1 MVGTSHLT
9 MKESKR
15 RTLIL
20 TGNLWK
26 TVFWITTPLAIYALF
41 NYFYGFIDFLLVS
54 TMGTSD
60 VATVFFI
67 EDIKGAISAIGGGI
81 AIGGAVFVARHYG
94 ANELDSA
101 RKNAGQTL
109 ILALS
114 ISAIVAIIV
123 MLLAMPILKLFNAP
137 EEIIVTGYGYYLVQ
151 MASTV
156 VIAVNAVYM
165 GIERSKGNTTMVML
179 LNIAAMIIK
188 LILSTV
194 FVLVLHKGIIFVGY
208 ATLIAQLFLMVLGV
222 FILFNK
228 KNSIAIRMKDLVP
241 DKSIMK
247 SILIVAIPVM
257 GGKFFFSLG
266 RVIVNGIAAI
276 YGTVAIAAFGLAS
289 KLAGGPG
296 AIAGIFEESTA
307 SIASQNIGAGN
318 LKRSF
323 NAYFI
328 ANMQAVIA
336 GFVGMLIVVL
346 SIDVMIPWFTTNSSP
361 EFALL
366 AKQIFAFEKFSI
378 VTGATTGIVAA
389 LFIGFK
395 ISKVTLILN
404 ILRIYVFRI
413 PVLLLF
419 IHFGIGPVALG
430 YVMFVSNTSTAIVA
444 LIFIYLFYR
453 KVKHYGYLDLRFQ
466 DNPQLA

>member
-1 MVGTSHLT
+1 MSTTANLSIR
-9 MKESKR
+9 ESKR
-15 RTLIL
+15 RKLIL

-54 TMGTSD
+54 TMGTAD

-94 ANELDSA
+94 ANDLESA
-101 RKNAGQTL
+101 RRNAAQTL

-123 MLLAMPILKLFNAP
+123 ILFALPILKLFNAP
-137 EEIIVTGYGYYLVQ
+137 DEIIATGYGYYLVQ

-156 VIAVNAVYM
+156 VIAVNSVYM

-179 LNIAAMIIK
+179 LNIIAMVIK

-194 FVLVLHKGIIFVGY
+194 FVLVLHKGIIYVGF

-222 FILFNK
+222 YILFNK
-228 KNSIAIRMKDLVP
+228 NNSIAIRFKDLKP
-241 DKSIMK
+241 DLSIMK
-247 SILIVAIPVM
+247 AILIVAIPVI

-266 RVIVNGIAAI
+266 RVIVNGLAAA
-276 YGTVAIAAFGLAS
+276 YGTIAIAAFGLAS

-323 NAYFI
+323 RTYFV
-328 ANMQAVIA
+328 ANTQAIIA
-336 GFVGMLIVVL
+336 GFLGMLIVVL
-346 SIDVMIPWFTTNSSP
+346 AIDTMIPWFTTNSTP
-361 EFALL
+361 EFAIL
-366 AKQIFAFEKFSI
+366 AKSIFAFEKFSI
-378 VTGATTGIVAA
+378 VTGATTSIVAA

-404 ILRIYVFRI
+404 LLRIYVFRI
-413 PVLLLF
+413 PVLLLML
-419 IHFGIGPVALG
+419 HLGVGPIALG
-430 YVMFVSNTSTAIVA
+430 YVMFISNTSTAVVAILLIVM
-444 LIFIYLFYR
+444 FYR
-453 KVKHYGYLDLRFQ
+453 KVKQYGYLDMRYQ
-466 DNPQLA
+466 DS

>member
-1 MVGTSHLT
+1 MADTSILSIR
-9 MKESKR
+9 ESKR
-15 RTLIL
+15 RNMIL
-20 TGNLWK
+20 NGNLWK

-54 TMGTSD
+54 TMGTAD

-94 ANELDSA
+94 ASDLESA

-109 ILALS
+109 VLALS
-114 ISAIVAIIV
+114 ISIIIALLV
-123 MLLAMPILKLFNAP
+123 MILALPILKLFNAP
-137 EEIIVTGYGYYLVQ
+137 EEIISTGLGYYLVQ

-179 LNIAAMIIK
+179 LNIIAMIIK

-222 FILFNK
+222 IILFNK
-228 KNSIAIRMKDLVP
+228 KNSIAIRLKDLVP

-247 SILIVAIPVM
+247 AILIVAIPVI

-307 SIASQNIGAGN
+307 SIASQNIGAGK
-318 LKRSF
+318 LKRAF
-323 NAYFI
+323 KTYVA
-328 ANMQAVIA
+328 ANTQAVIA
-336 GFVGMLIVVL
+336 GFIGMFIVVL
-346 SIDVMIPWFTTNSSP
+346 SIDTMIPWFTTNSSP
-361 EFALL
+361 EFATL

-378 VTGATTGIVAA
+378 VTGATTSIVAA

-395 ISKVTLILN
+395 ISKMTLILN
-404 ILRIYVFRI
+404 LFRIYVFRI

-419 IHFGIGPVALG
+419 IHLGIGPVALG
-430 YVMFVSNTSTAIVA
+430 YVMFVSNTSTAIIA
-444 LIFIYLFYR
+444 LLFIFLFYR
-453 KVKHYGYLDLRFQ
+453 KVKHYGYLDLRYH
-466 DNPQLA
+466 DNLQTC

>member
-1 MVGTSHLT
+1 MAATSNLSIR
-9 MKESKR
+9 ESKR
-15 RTLIL
+15 RTMIL
-20 TGNLWK
+20 NGNLWK

-54 TMGTSD
+54 TMGTAD

-67 EDIKGAISAIGGGI
+67 EDIKGTISAIGGGI

-94 ANELDSA
+94 ANDLESA

-109 ILALS
+109 VLALS
-114 ISAIVAIIV
+114 ISIIIAILV
-123 MLLAMPILKLFNAP
+123 MLLALPILKLFNAP
-137 EEIIVTGYGYYLVQ
+137 DEIIATGLGYYLVQ

-156 VIAVNAVYM
+156 VIAVNSVYM

-179 LNIAAMIIK
+179 LNIIAMIIK

-208 ATLIAQLFLMVLGV
+208 ATLIAQLFLMVLGII
-222 FILFNK
+222 ILFNK
-228 KNSIAIRMKDLVP
+228 KNSIAIRLKNLKP
-241 DKSIMK
+241 DKTIMK
-247 SILIVAIPVM
+247 AILIVAIPVI

-276 YGTVAIAAFGLAS
+276 YGTIAIAAFGLAS

-307 SIASQNIGAGN
+307 SIASQNIGAGH

-323 NAYFI
+323 KAYLA
-328 ANMQAVIA
+328 ANTQAVIV
-336 GFVGMLIVVL
+336 GFIGMFIVVL
-346 SIDVMIPWFTTNSSP
+346 SIDTMIPWFTSNSSP
-361 EFALL
+361 EFATL

-378 VTGATTGIVAA
+378 VTGATTSIVAA

-404 ILRIYVFRI
+404 LLRIYVFRI

-430 YVMFVSNTSTAIVA
+430 YVMFVSNTSTALVA
-444 LIFIYLFYR
+444 IIFIYLFYR
-453 KVKHYGYLDLRFQ
+453 RVKHYGYLDLRYQ
-466 DNPQLA
+466 DSPQLT